1 MRFTNDSHLPA
12 KWTSGY
18 DRDARELLI
27 VVVKA
32 TYELPAPGDEP
43 RLARQQVPL
52 VEADEFTGEPG
63 LSAPRYETDFA
74 HRKPACDVLLNGQ
87 AHAPPGRRVSQL
99 AVGLQVGSLVKQF
112 NVVGDR
118 RWHKRILGVVTATS
132 PEPFETMPVGYD
144 HAWGGTD
151 RTEEASGGEVASVLA
166 NPVGRGFMKHTREID
181 GLPLPNTEEIG
192 RSVTDHHGDYLPMAF
207 SPVGRNWFPRHRWA
221 GTYDDAWI
229 EEQAPFWPDDFD
241 DRYFHAAPADQVIP
255 HPVGGE
261 QVVLRN
267 LTPDGL
273 RAFRLP
279 VHPMPVLFAPY
290 RGRDLRRDAQI
301 DTIVIE
307 PELNRFCLTWRVT
320 LPLGK
325 SVFDVKE
332 VIVGE
337 KSDDWHRARRFPGKT
352 YHRSLADAVA
362 ARRSARRER
371 P

>member
-12 KWTSGY
+12 HWTTGFERSG
-18 DRDARELLI
+18 REALI

-32 TYELPAPGDEP
+32 TYELPENGEAP
-43 RLARQQVPL
+43 RLAQEQVPL
-52 VEADEFTGEPG
+52 VEADQFTGEPG

-74 HRKPACDVLLNGQ
+74 HRKPACDVLLNGR
-87 AHAPPGRRVSQL
+87 AHAPRGTRVEQL
-99 AVGLQVGSLVKQF
+99 AVGLKVGSMVKQF
-112 NVVGDR
+112 HVIGDR
-118 RWHKRILGVVTATS
+118 RWRKGLFGISAS
-132 PEPFETMPVGYD
+132 APEPFETMPIGYD

-151 RTEEASGGEVASVLA
+151 RSEEASTGQTAGCLA
-166 NPVGRGFMKHTREID
+166 NPIGRGFMKHTRYID
-181 GLPLPNTEEIG
+181 GHPLPNTEELG
-192 RSVTDHHGDYLPMAF
+192 RAITTPDGEHVPMAL
-207 SPVGRNWFPRHRWA
+207 SPVGRNWFPRYQWA

-241 DRYFHAAPADQVIP
+241 DRYFQAAPADQVIP
-255 HPVGGE
+255 FLTGGE
-261 QVVLRN
+261 EVVMRN

-290 RGRDLRRDAQI
+290 RGHDLQREAKI
-301 DTIVIE
+301 DTLVME
-307 PELNRFCLTWRVT
+307 PELGRFCLTWRIN

-332 VIVGE
+332 VIVGP
-337 KSDDWHRARRFPGKT
+337 KPPGWLRARRFPGKT
-352 YHRSLADAVA
+352 YYAGLAEAVA
-362 ARRSARRER
+362 AQRASKAGA